1 MKFTEVVKVLETELD
16 KEFGLEDK
24 NVNHKYIVETKCK
37 YKLSNGGI
45 LTIKL
50 LGDKIVEFKGK
61 NCDSNE
67 MQEFVEKLK
76 KILKES
82 K

>member
-1 MKFTEVVKVLETELD
+1 MKFAEVVKVLETELD
-16 KEFGLEDK
+16 KEFGLENK
-24 NVNHKYIVETKCK
+24 KVNHKYIVETKCK
-37 YKLSNGGI
+37 YTLSNGGTLRIKI
-45 LTIKL
+45 L
-50 LGDKIVEFKGK
+50 GGKIVEFKGK

-67 MQEFVEKLK
+67 MQEFIEKLK